1 MPVDMSWLL
10 LSIPSIFQEAATL
23 TESQEEQILTLAK
36 ALKESSNGGN
46 KDRIAFS
53 TDPTMQCNVCKAR
66 KHEVKWAELRDRGN
80 LGGSL
85 PRGSLCYACH
95 RATLAFGLG
104 TRAYEAFSAV
114 PGALRA
120 WTCRSKME
128 RAKLLKY
135 HGGTCNC
142 TAVCNQPVTK

>member
-1 MPVDMSWLL
+1 MHCSHSSACLWICHVTAFYPFY
-10 LSIPSIFQEAATL
+10 LSGGGHFDGVTGGADSDTGK
-23 TESQEEQILTLAK
+23 STLAK

-95 RATLAFGLG
+95 
-104 TRAYEAFSAV
+104 
-114 PGALRA
+114 
-120 WTCRSKME
+120 
-128 RAKLLKY
+128 
-135 HGGTCNC
+135 
-142 TAVCNQPVTK
+142 